1 MIGLLIITHCDLGK
15 EFMNAAEFIVGR
27 IGAADTISITQTSE
41 SKEIRDMIEEKIANL
56 DQGDGVIILTDMF
69 GGTPSNIALSFLNEE
84 KVEVLTGANL
94 PMVIALVQNRE
105 NLSLKDLAEKAQD
118 AGKLGISL
126 AGKLLELK

>member
-1 MIGLLIITHCDLGK
+1 MIGLLIITHCELGK

-27 IGAADTISITQTSE
+27 IGAADTISITQSSE
-41 SKEIRDMIEEKIANL
+41 SKEIRAMIEEKVANL

-105 NLSLKDLAEKAQD
+105 NMSLKDLAEKAQD

>member
-27 IGAADTISITQTSE
+27 IGTADTISITQTSE